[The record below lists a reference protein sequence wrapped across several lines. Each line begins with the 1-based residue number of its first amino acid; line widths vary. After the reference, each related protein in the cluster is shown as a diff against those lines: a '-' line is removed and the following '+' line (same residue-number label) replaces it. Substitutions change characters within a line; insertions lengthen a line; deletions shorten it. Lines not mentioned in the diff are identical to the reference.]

1 MLLLQTAV
9 KAECQSIPFFQVNC
23 ENLSSISL
31 STIPVYCPKLSSF
44 DLQGMCFVTD
54 HGFMPLTRSNN
65 LKSLRLAEAS
75 ITDSTLES
83 VANGCGDKVMYMQ
96 FKILEA
102 GGAFVKG
109 LHVKNHQFS
118 WEL

>member
-1 MLLLQTAV
+1 M
-9 KAECQSIPFFQVNC
+9 
-23 ENLSSISL
+23 
-31 STIPVYCPKLSSF
+31 
-44 DLQGMCFVTD
+44 TD

-65 LKSLRLAEAS
+65 LKSLHLAEAS

-96 FKILEA
+96 FQVLEA

-109 LHVKNHQFS
+109 LLEKNHQS
-118 WEL
+118 S